1 MRQIYFCKDCGFTG
15 SDEMG
20 VNPVCPNCH
29 KHLLMTDIEADRW
42 HSMSDIEKERAKEF
56 WKNSTATSDTEM
68 LYSGPANERQ
78 PLNSVMLANLNENI
92 KKMTE
97 DLHFIKTIVAILV
110 IIWILGIAC
119 AILFVTGAF
128 RYIL

>member
-1 MRQIYFCKDCGFTG
+1 
-15 SDEMG
+15 
-20 VNPVCPNCH
+20 
-29 KHLLMTDIEADRW
+29 
-42 HSMSDIEKERAKEF
+42 MSDIEKERAKEF

-78 PLNSVMLANLNENI
+78 PMNSVMLANLNENI

-110 IIWILGIAC
+110 IMWIIGIAC

-128 RYIL
+128 KYIL